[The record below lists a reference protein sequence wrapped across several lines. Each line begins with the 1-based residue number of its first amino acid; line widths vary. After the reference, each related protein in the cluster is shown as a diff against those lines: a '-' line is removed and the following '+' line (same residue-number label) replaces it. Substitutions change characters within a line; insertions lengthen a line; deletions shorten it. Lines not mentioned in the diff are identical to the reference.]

1 MSQSEK
7 AKILSNG
14 LIYEI
19 IPTGDKNLA
28 TSEKDLIRN
37 KSELNFI
44 NQKDDEVSE
53 KTDKLISTKR
63 GVINQILITCAVL
76 LLSAA
81 CGMPIGYSAVL
92 LPQLYNSSEA
102 IKIDIEMGSW
112 IASVHSL
119 STPVGSFV
127 SGSIADRFGRKTTL
141 IIAVI
146 PLIIGW
152 TFLAMS
158 QTYTHLLIGRVIA
171 GAAVGI
177 LGAPAQ
183 VLIAE
188 VAEPKLRSLLI
199 GAPYVSYSIGILIVY
214 LLGSLFHW
222 RIVAWSGLVLPILAA
237 IALFRIPESPAWL
250 VRNNKKN
257 KAFKAL
263 LTLRGD
269 ETIANRELNDL
280 IVLCENEKN
289 QTTNENIIQ
298 LCMQRIA
305 IKPLLIVNIFNVL
318 QLFSGTFLVVFY
330 ANDIISEFGGDV
342 DANKA
347 SVLTSVVR
355 VACTTLFCF
364 LLLIIRRRTILNVS
378 GLGSGISCLAL
389 GFYLMTRINEP
400 RTEFDIYFASI
411 CMILYIAFN
420 TPLMVIPGV
429 MIGELFPGKI
439 RGRIGG
445 WIFALFNVLLF
456 GLTKVFP
463 LVKTVIKTHGMFI
476 MFGVG
481 SLLAWVFIFFTLP
494 ETKGKQLTEIEEYF
508 SQDNWFWVTRNRKNK
523 KIDGKA

>member
-1 MSQSEK
+1 M
-7 AKILSNG
+7 
-14 LIYEI
+14 
-19 IPTGDKNLA
+19 
-28 TSEKDLIRN
+28 
-37 KSELNFI
+37 
-44 NQKDDEVSE
+44 
-53 KTDKLISTKR
+53 
-63 GVINQILITCAVL
+63 
-76 LLSAA
+76 
-81 CGMPIGYSAVL
+81 
-92 LPQLYNSSEA
+92 
-102 IKIDIEMGSW
+102 
-112 IASVHSL
+112 
-119 STPVGSFV
+119 
-127 SGSIADRFGRKTTL
+127 
-141 IIAVI
+141 
-146 PLIIGW
+146 
-152 TFLAMS
+152 
-158 QTYTHLLIGRVIA
+158 
-171 GAAVGI
+171 
-177 LGAPAQ
+177 
-183 VLIAE
+183 IAE

-214 LLGSLFHW
+214 SLGSMYHW
-222 RIVAWSGLVLPILAA
+222 RIVAWSSLVLPLLAMVS
-237 IALFRIPESPAWL
+237 LFNIPESPAWL
-250 VRNNKKN
+250 VRNNQKD
-257 KAFKAL
+257 KALKAL

-269 ETIANRELNDL
+269 ETIAKRELNDL
-280 IVLCENEKN
+280 VVLCENEKS

-305 IKPLLIVNIFNVL
+305 IKPLLIVNIFNIL

-389 GFYLMTRINEP
+389 GFYLMARVNEP

-439 RGRIGG
+439 RGRTGG
-445 WIFALFNVLLF
+445 WVFALFNVMLF

-481 SLLAWVFIFFTLP
+481 SLLAWIFIFFTLP

-508 SQDNWFWVTRNRKNK
+508 NQDNWFWVTRNRTNK
-523 KIDGKA
+523 KIDDNA